1 MGHYEQLWLNIYIN
15 FFQNASI
22 HQSVLTLRATDQ
34 DDGSNAE
41 FTFEFKNGT
50 QVISIG
56 N

>member
-1 MGHYEQLWLNIYIN
+1 MFTIFFPHCLMLIYI

-50 QVISIG
+50 QVISI
-56 N
+56 